1 MTDVLI
7 KAFGQHNA
15 GAEAITDRFNELEA
29 RMAEKRQ
36 ENKGQK
42 VMVLQSAR
50 RVIIYRVK
58 MVL

>member
-15 GAEAITDRFNELEA
+15 GAEAITDRFNKLEA
-29 RMAEKRQ
+29 RMAEKDRKI
-36 ENKGQK
+36 KGKKLWCCNQP
-42 VMVLQSAR
+42 R